1 MTTLT
6 LIEAGGRTTLTLL
19 VQHASRENRDRHL
32 AYGDSLQQAMD
43 RLEQA
48 ARRPGNATERRTMA
62 RLLYMAITSLDG
74 YVADEAG
81 GYDWAMPDDEVFG
94 FVNDFERPVGTYL
107 YGRRLYQ
114 EMTGWET
121 MDANPG
127 LSPLMLDFA
136 RIWQAADKVVYS
148 RSLEA
153 VSTARTRL
161 ERDFDPGSVRQM
173 KARADRDITVG
184 GPVLAA
190 EAIRAGLTDEI
201 HLVICPV
208 VVGGGK
214 KALPGDVRLRLELLD
229 QRRFGNGVVHLRYR
243 VVS

>member
-1 MTTLT
+1 M
-6 LIEAGGRTTLTLL
+6 
-19 VQHASRENRDRHL
+19 
-32 AYGDSLQQAMD
+32 
-43 RLEQA
+43 
-48 ARRPGNATERRTMA
+48 PG
-62 RLLYMAITSLDG
+62 
-74 YVADEAG
+74 
-81 GYDWAMPDDEVFG
+81 DEVVG
-94 FVNDFERPVGTYL
+94 FVHDLEGPAGTDL
-107 YGRRLYQ
+107 CGGGLAQ

-121 MDANPG
+121 MDAAPG

-173 KARADRDITVG
+173 KARSDRDITVA
-184 GPVLAA
+184 GPALAA

-214 KALPGDVRLRLELLD
+214 KALPGDVRLRLDLQGE
-229 QRRFGNGVVHLRYR
+229 RRVGNGVIHLHYR
-243 VVS
+243 GVR

>member
-1 MTTLT
+1 
-6 LIEAGGRTTLTLL
+6 
-19 VQHASRENRDRHL
+19 
-32 AYGDSLQQAMD
+32 
-43 RLEQA
+43 
-48 ARRPGNATERRTMA
+48 MA

-81 GYDWAMPDDEVFG
+81 SYDWAMPDDEVFG

-127 LSPLMLDFA
+127 LAPLTLDFA

-173 KARADRDITVG
+173 KARSDRDITVG
-184 GPVLAA
+184 GPALAA
-190 EAIRAGLTDEI
+190 EAIRAALTDEI

-208 VVGGGK
+208 VVGSGK

-243 VVS
+243 VLS